1 MVSPIVIHRTISKV
15 CELTLTMENTA
26 HTEAL
31 WNDSDLFVDFSDGK
45 NYSALFTSLK
55 FTGKVSENNKT
66 VSTLRKTV
74 STNNY

>member
-1 MVSPIVIHRTISKV
+1 
-15 CELTLTMENTA
+15 MENTA

-74 STNNY
+74 STNNYYQLYQLSINLVHIISL